1 MLTDP
6 KHPHG
11 RPPDALPKL
20 EPAPPSRLR
29 HRANFEIRELDLS
42 NKSERKRFIEM
53 TEHIY
58 SDDQN
63 FVMPLRSHSMKF
75 LDVANN
81 RSLKHFE
88 IKALVAVQNN
98 RFLGRIC
105 AHIDHAYNRYHGHDR
120 TGWFGFFECVN
131 ERNVAHSLLTEACNW
146 LRSKGCREVIGPMNF
161 STNHQCGLLV
171 ENFERPPV
179 IEMTYNPK
187 YYEDLIRS
195 FGFGKAKDLF
205 AWTIDVTSPDVD
217 AKIERVK
224 RVANRVKTR
233 NNVSVRTAQLSKFDS
248 EVRTLFEIYNR
259 SWQKNWGFVPVAEDE
274 FSQIAADLRPILEEK
289 LVLFVEVNAKPVGFA
304 VTLPDIN
311 QALPKNGRL
320 FPFGWLTFLLKRRSI
335 DFARLMVLGID
346 PEFRKKGLETL
357 LFLETIEATR
367 KLGMRGGE
375 LGWTLEDNELIN
387 NAIRQMNGSLDR
399 KYRLFGGELS

>member
-6 KHPHG
+6 KNPHG
-11 RPPDALPKL
+11 RPPDDLPKL
-20 EPAPPSRLR
+20 EPAPASRPR
-29 HRANFEIRELDLS
+29 HRTDFEVIEIDLA
-42 NKSERKRFIEM
+42 NKSQRKKFIEM

-58 SDDQN
+58 EGDKN

-75 LDVANN
+75 LDVGNN
-81 RSLKHFE
+81 KSLKHFE
-88 IKALVAVQNN
+88 IKAFIAVHRNKIV
-98 RFLGRIC
+98 GRIC
-105 AHIDHAYNRYHGHDR
+105 AHIDHAYNRYHGHDE

-131 ERNVAHSLLTEACNW
+131 ERKIAHGLMSDACNW
-146 LRSKGCREVIGPMNF
+146 LRSKGCTTVIGPMNF

-179 IEMTYNPK
+179 IEMTYNPR
-187 YYEDLIRS
+187 YYEELLLS
-195 FGFGKAKDLF
+195 FGFSKAKDLF
-205 AWTIDVTSPDVD
+205 AWTIDVTASDVD
-217 AKIERVK
+217 KKIERIK
-224 RVANRVKTR
+224 RVAARVKTR
-233 NNVSVRTAQLSKFDS
+233 NNVSVRTAELSKFEN

-289 LVLFVEVNAKPVGFA
+289 LILFVEVNAKPVGFS

-311 QALPKNGRL
+311 QALPKDGRL

-346 PEFRKKGLETL
+346 PDYRKKGLETL

-367 KLGMRGGE
+367 KLGMKGGE

-387 NAIRQMNGSLDR
+387 NAIRQMNGKLDR
-399 KYRLFGGELS
+399 KYRLFGGDLS